1 MSKTTKSLRKLLESS
16 CRLASQMGGNG
27 QTVLYNSRMQNLR
40 TYREDDRWLL
50 ILLDVESSVCG
61 CTFTASQLFALK
73 WCRRSTTVLANE
85 MQPNTWANTLNGQ
98 VRKADEARTRKEHQT
113 SGRLFSRFDLAEGS
127 STSCLVKQWPRN
139 FLSSRRVRRNVQC
152 AREAA
157 SLNSNAADN
166 AKQTKST
173 SLRRRGRE
181 AGAQLG
187 GDAFGGSF
195 QNTQRDKQRAGVRK
209 EYAAD

>member
-1 MSKTTKSLRKLLESS
+1 M
-16 CRLASQMGGNG
+16 
-27 QTVLYNSRMQNLR
+27 
-40 TYREDDRWLL
+40 
-50 ILLDVESSVCG
+50 
-61 CTFTASQLFALK
+61 
-73 WCRRSTTVLANE
+73 
-85 MQPNTWANTLNGQ
+85 
-98 VRKADEARTRKEHQT
+98 

-139 FLSSRRVRRNVQC
+139 FLSSRWVRRNAQC

-157 SLNSNAADN
+157 SLNSNAADD

-173 SLRRRGRE
+173 SLGRRGRE

-195 QNTQRDKQRAGVRK
+195 
-209 EYAAD
+209 